1 MIIRLFR
8 ALQCNHMMLLD
19 NPGQMHKFE
28 TVNRNCTN
36 KKVVIFQGL

>member
-1 MIIRLFR
+1 MR
-8 ALQCNHMMLLD
+8 LD

-28 TVNRNCTN
+28 TVNGICTN